1 MKSLKDIIGSY
12 TLESDKQRRISREW
26 QDYGY
31 RLALE
36 LDDLAHKS
44 LYIKFAKSVNRGLME
59 EARIFV
65 KGASNAKNKGGLF
78 MWKLKQLKQKAK
90 DAAKLKA

>member
-1 MKSLKDIIGSY
+1 MSMKSLKDIIGSY
-12 TLESDKQRRISREW
+12 TFESDKQRRISREW

-36 LDDLAHKS
+36 LDDLKHKT
-44 LYIKFAKSVNRGLME
+44 LYIKYATTVNTALLE

-65 KGASNAKNKGGLF
+65 KGAYNAKNKGGLF
-78 MWKLKQLKQKAK
+78 MWKLRQLKTKSE
-90 DAAKLKA
+90 LK